1 MNERNL
7 KNLPLSTI
15 ERWTKC
21 TPSVE
26 HLKKWMSIEVSLEQ
40 LRKLMGPARLEVYSR
55 HYLSEGKLEKSSSE
69 T

>member
-40 LRKLMGPARLEVYSR
+40 LRKLIEPAHLELYSR
-55 HYLSEGKLEKSSSE
+55 HYLSEGKLEKSGSE